1 MSKIGDF
8 NMAVETAIIDALG
21 AKAGEPIDV
30 VLADALETVKKEY
43 PWVTE
48 TLVKKTYE
56 DIMYD

>member
-1 MSKIGDF
+1 MSKMTDF
-8 NMAVETAIIDALG
+8 NLAVETAIIDALG
-21 AKAGEPIDV
+21 AKKGEPLEA
-30 VLADALETVKKEY
+30 VLAYAHELVKDEY